1 MTNAPGKSINP
12 EWKADSPRIFWIY
25 KGKTISAPIIAMLVT
40 PDKMAAT
47 VKTFDLKTRNSKKGC
62 SKCNCRYVKRHKTI
76 APTIK
81 NP

>member
-1 MTNAPGKSINP
+1 MTNAHGKSINP

-47 VKTFDLKTRNSKKGC
+47 VKTFDLKRVVLRKVVLNAI
-62 SKCNCRYVKRHKTI
+62 VDM
-76 APTIK
+76 
-81 NP
+81 